1 MLGVVVALRAEAR
14 SLCRKPRPGEI
25 ATQLMLEV
33 CGPGEQRARAA
44 ALQLI
49 QAGAGALLSWG
60 TAGALDP
67 GLASGAL
74 ILASA
79 VRIAD
84 TDLEVDPTWHT
95 WLRERLSPLRPRCG
109 LLLHSPH
116 ALVDPVQKRDIR
128 VASGA
133 LAVDMES
140 GAVAGVASAAGVPY
154 AVIRAIVDRQSDAI
168 PACALQGLDADGEA
182 HLARTLWSLLH
193 RPRELAPLLRLAGGF
208 HRAAA
213 TLRAVRLRAGALYPV
228 PGGQ

>member
-1 MLGVVVALRAEAR
+1 AWIN
-14 SLCRKPRPGEI
+14 C
-25 ATQLMLEV
+25 
-33 CGPGEQRARAA
+33 RAA
-44 ALQLI
+44 ARQLI

-67 GLASGAL
+67 GLAPGAL

-84 TDLEVDPTWHT
+84 IDLKVDPSWHT
-95 WLRERLSPLRPRCG
+95 WLRERLSALRPHCG

-116 ALVDPVQKRDIR
+116 ALVDPVQKRDTY

-140 GAVAGVASAAGVPY
+140 GAVADVATAAGVPY

-168 PACALQGLDADGEA
+168 PACAMQGLGEDGEPRI
-182 HLARTLWSLLH
+182 ARTLCSLLR
-193 RPRELAPLLRLAGGF
+193 RPRELVPLLRLAGGF
-208 HRAAA
+208 RRAGA
-213 TLRAVRLRAGALYPV
+213 TLRAASLHAGTLYPV
-228 PGGQ
+228 